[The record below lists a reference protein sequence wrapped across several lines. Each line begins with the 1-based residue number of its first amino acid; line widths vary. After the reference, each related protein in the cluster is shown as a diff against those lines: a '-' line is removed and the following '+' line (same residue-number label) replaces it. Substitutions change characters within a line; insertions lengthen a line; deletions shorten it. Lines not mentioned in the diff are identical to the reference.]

1 MTLSLSLLL
10 FFGSTQVT
18 REIHLMGT
26 RCVLMTYASTAD
38 AGQKQLEAYIRILE
52 DTENELSVW
61 RPDTPLS
68 RFNATPIG
76 QALPLKTRLFA
87 LFEEVVFWWRETG
100 RAFDPAIGRLL
111 QSRGFYGKST
121 TTPSGSVT
129 VGMQHIALNP
139 EALEIVR
146 EADVWIDSGAFG
158 KGEGLDRVRQF
169 AEGEDAEPW
178 LIDLGG
184 QIMVHGQPPGKS
196 SWTVDIAHPQRRDT
210 AAMKLE
216 LKSGSLS
223 TTGNSE
229 QPGHVLDPRTGLPI
243 DFDGSVIVWHERALV
258 ADIISTALF
267 VMGPEKGIEW
277 ANARGIAACFL
288 VPSGNQLNLR
298 LTKAF
303 ANRFEIQADTI

>member
-1 MTLSLSLLL
+1 
-10 FFGSTQVT
+10 
-18 REIHLMGT
+18 
-26 RCVLMTYASTAD
+26 
-38 AGQKQLEAYIRILE
+38 LE

-61 RPDTPLS
+61 RPDTVLS
-68 RFNATPIG
+68 RFNGTPIG
-76 QALPLKTRLFA
+76 QAFQLRKQVFA

-100 RAFDPAIGRLL
+100 RTFDPAIGRLL

-121 TTPSGSVT
+121 ATPSGSVT
-129 VGMQHIALNP
+129 IGMQHIVLNR
-139 EALEIVR
+139 EALEIDR

-169 AEGEDAEPW
+169 AESEGADPW

-184 QIMVHGQPPGKS
+184 QIMVYGLPPGKS

-229 QPGHVLDPRTGLPI
+229 QPGHVLDPRTGSPI

-288 VPSGNQLNLR
+288 VPSGNRLNLR
-298 LTKAF
+298 VTKAF
-303 ANRFEIQADTI
+303 ANLFEIQADTI